1 MEAGLVRLLE
11 QRQRVSRHK
20 IKNFSK
26 TIGGNWANIVEVD
39 YEKLNKGIGLAT
51 YLDQSVT
58 KSDRPGMIRVNL
70 PDKDVKTIE
79 PAFGKKYYYSTKG
92 DDLHTKMETP
102 LFDLTNATTAKFDFK
117 SLYEIEAEYD
127 FLEVHAVTEDGKQT
141 LIERLGEKANSGN
154 ADSTNGKWIDKSY
167 DLSQFKGKKV
177 KLTFDY
183 ITDGGLALNGFA
195 LDNASLTVD
204 GKVVFSDDAE
214 GTPQFKLDGF
224 VVSNGT
230 EKKNITIM

>member
-1 MEAGLVRLLE
+1 M
-11 QRQRVSRHK
+11 
-20 IKNFSK
+20 
-26 TIGGNWANIVEVD
+26 
-39 YEKLNKGIGLAT
+39 
-51 YLDQSVT
+51 
-58 KSDRPGMIRVNL
+58 
-70 PDKDVKTIE
+70 
-79 PAFGKKYYYSTKG
+79 
-92 DDLHTKMETP
+92 
-102 LFDLTNATTAKFDFK
+102 
-117 SLYEIEAEYD
+117 
-127 FLEVHAVTEDGKQT
+127 
-141 LIERLGEKANSGN
+141 KANSGN

-214 GTPQFKLDGF
+214 GTPQLKLDGF

-230 EKKNITIM
+230 EKKKHNYYVEWRNYAGADNALKFARGQYLTLVWLYGMRTQLTQITGLAYIQDTVSLV

>member
-1 MEAGLVRLLE
+1 
-11 QRQRVSRHK
+11 
-20 IKNFSK
+20 
-26 TIGGNWANIVEVD
+26 
-39 YEKLNKGIGLAT
+39 
-51 YLDQSVT
+51 
-58 KSDRPGMIRVNL
+58 MIRVNL
-70 PDKDVKTIE
+70 PDKDVKTID
-79 PAFGKKYYYSTKG
+79 PAFGKQYYYSTKG

-127 FLEVHAVTEDGKQT
+127 FLEVHAVTEDGQQT

-214 GTPQFKLDGF
+214 GTPQLKLDGF

-230 EKKNITIM
+230 EKKKT

>member
-1 MEAGLVRLLE
+1 
-11 QRQRVSRHK
+11 
-20 IKNFSK
+20 
-26 TIGGNWANIVEVD
+26 
-39 YEKLNKGIGLAT
+39 
-51 YLDQSVT
+51 
-58 KSDRPGMIRVNL
+58 
-70 PDKDVKTIE
+70 
-79 PAFGKKYYYSTKG
+79 
-92 DDLHTKMETP
+92 METP

-127 FLEVHAVTEDGKQT
+127 FLEVHAVTEDGQQT

-204 GKVVFSDDAE
+204 GKVAFSDDAE
-214 GTPQFKLDGF
+214 GTPQLKLDGF

-230 EKKNITIM
+230 EKKNITTMLSGETMLGQITR

>member
-1 MEAGLVRLLE
+1 M
-11 QRQRVSRHK
+11 QRMR
-20 IKNFSK
+20 
-26 TIGGNWANIVEVD
+26 
-39 YEKLNKGIGLAT
+39 
-51 YLDQSVT
+51 
-58 KSDRPGMIRVNL
+58 NL
-70 PDKDVKTIE
+70 II
-79 PAFGKKYYYSTKG
+79 
-92 DDLHTKMETP
+92 
-102 LFDLTNATTAKFDFK
+102 K

-127 FLEVHAVTEDGKQT
+127 FLEVHAVTEDGNKT

-154 ADSTNGKWIDKSY
+154 ADTTNGKWIDKSY

-214 GTPQFKLDGF
+214 GT
-224 VVSNGT
+224 T
-230 EKKNITIM
+230 TIEIRWFRCI